1 MHLKFLPAPLLA
13 VVFGFTMCGPA
24 QAQDQAKTKTP
35 ADAGIKAQ
43 LDQLDYEY
51 EVDDDND
58 YKLVFKIGD
67 EGRSQIVY
75 IRSPVETYGEHRV
88 REIWS
93 PAYKSPTDDF
103 QALIANRLL
112 EDADTK
118 KLGGWVK
125 QDQYA
130 IFVVKIAADAD
141 KEALDDA
148 LDAAMS
154 AADEM
159 EAELT
164 PGVDDL

>member
-1 MHLKFLPAPLLA
+1 MHLKSLPAPLLTLVLGVA
-13 VVFGFTMCGPA
+13 LCGTLHA
-24 QAQDQAKTKTP
+24 QAQAETS
-35 ADAGIKAQ
+35 ADEGIKAQ
-43 LDQLDYEY
+43 LEQLDYEY

-93 PAYKSPTDDF
+93 PAYNSPTDDF
-103 QALIANRLL
+103 PALIANRLL

-125 QDQYA
+125 QDRYA
-130 IFVVKIAADAD
+130 IFVVKIPADAD

-148 LDAAMS
+148 LDAAMA

-164 PGVDDL
+164 PGQDDL

>member
-1 MHLKFLPAPLLA
+1 MHLKSLHVPLATLVLGYA
-13 VVFGFTMCGPA
+13 MCGPL
-24 QAQDQAKTKTP
+24 QAQDQAKTP
-35 ADAGIKAQ
+35 ADARIKAQ
-43 LDQLDYEY
+43 LEQLDYEY

-103 QALIANRLL
+103 PALIANRLL

-130 IFVVKIAADAD
+130 IFVVKIPADAD
-141 KEALDDA
+141 GEALDDA

-154 AADEM
+154 AADMM

-164 PGVDDL
+164 PGQDDL

>member
-1 MHLKFLPAPLLA
+1 MHLKSLPAPLFMLA
-13 VVFGFTMCGPA
+13 SGFAMCGPL
-24 QAQDQAKTKTP
+24 QAQDQAKSP

-43 LDQLDYEY
+43 LEQLDYKY

-58 YKLVFKIGD
+58 FKLVFKIGD
-67 EGRSQIVY
+67 DDRSQIVY

-103 QALIANRLL
+103 PALIANRLL

-130 IFVVKIAADAD
+130 IFVVKIPADAD

-148 LDAAMS
+148 LDAAMA

-164 PGVDDL
+164 PGQDDL